1 MDPAPL
7 EPPNRTEGDR
17 QLPPSFIATNATFY
31 TFYQHA
37 PPTAAVYLIAYLF
50 IFLLCM
56 IGNGLVCYV
65 VLQSRRMR
73 TVTNLFILNLA
84 VSDLLVGIFCMPIT
98 LVDNLITGWPFGVVV
113 CKMSGLV
120 QGTSVS
126 ASVFTLVA
134 IAVDRFRCIVYP
146 FKRKLRISH
155 ALFTILVIWA
165 LALAIM
171 CPSALML
178 TAEVSRGHY
187 MVYSDGSNDTHPLQQ
202 CWEAWPDPRMRK
214 AYTTVLFAN
223 VYLAPLALILLMYAR
238 IGFRLCSL
246 SASAAAAA
254 STAAAAPSRGG
265 GGGGDDHD
273 DHDGGGHGD
282 KAAERANG
290 RQATGVT
297 RRRVKVIKMLIIVA
311 MLFMLSWLPL
321 WTVMMLVDYANLSPW
336 DLAFLNMYVY
346 PVAHWLAFFNSS
358 VNPIVYGYF
367 NENFRRGF
375 QAAFKLQLCAAR
387 PDPRDTCP
395 QQRVARAQAAH
406 AQQQQ
411 QRNAGPLHAF
421 VGPTGLLPA
430 PGLVV
435 SASDA
440 PAPAA
445 PARRVPAP
453 ARPAPHTSASSS
465 SPEPTGSTL
474 LNILD

>member
-1 MDPAPL
+1 APGAPPSGAMDPAHL

-17 QLPPSFIATNATFY
+17 QLPPSFSATNATFY

-165 LALAIM
+165 LALSIM

-187 MVYSDGSNDTHPLQQ
+187 MVYSDGSNDTHPLHQ

-254 STAAAAPSRGG
+254 SAAAPSRGG
-265 GGGGDDHD
+265 GGG
-273 DHDGGGHGD
+273 
-282 KAAERANG
+282 
-290 RQATGVT
+290 ATGVT

-375 QAAFKLQLCAAR
+375 QAAFK
-387 PDPRDTCP
+387 
-395 QQRVARAQAAH
+395 
-406 AQQQQ
+406 
-411 QRNAGPLHAF
+411 
-421 VGPTGLLPA
+421 
-430 PGLVV
+430 
-435 SASDA
+435 
-440 PAPAA
+440 
-445 PARRVPAP
+445 
-453 ARPAPHTSASSS
+453 
-465 SPEPTGSTL
+465 
-474 LNILD
+474 